1 MYVIYRFVYIYKFIF
16 YRFTIYLYK
25 ITYIFVKFGNFWVVI
40 LRKRQFLGFNS
51 SNSREFF
58 FFLPPVWRHSIFLEC
73 LWCREYGGIR
83 SLRVNKRDFLTKL
96 FLVSALLFYSLGRKN
111 GRRKKGAIILQSVV
125 RLRVEQKLH
134 YPIVVLVNFFINWKF
149 KVEKVKLIINEMLII
164 NVVDKRIW
172 NGWKCENY

>member
-1 MYVIYRFVYIYKFIF
+1 M
-16 YRFTIYLYK
+16 
-25 ITYIFVKFGNFWVVI
+25 
-40 LRKRQFLGFNS
+40 
-51 SNSREFF
+51 
-58 FFLPPVWRHSIFLEC
+58 
-73 LWCREYGGIR
+73 
-83 SLRVNKRDFLTKL
+83 TKL

-164 NVVDKRIW
+164 NVVDKRI
-172 NGWKCENY
+172 